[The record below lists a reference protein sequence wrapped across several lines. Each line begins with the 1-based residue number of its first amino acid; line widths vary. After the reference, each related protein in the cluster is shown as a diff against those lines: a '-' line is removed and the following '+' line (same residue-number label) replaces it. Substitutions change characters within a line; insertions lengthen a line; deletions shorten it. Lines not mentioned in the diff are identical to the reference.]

1 MRALSTLPLSLSVCL
16 LLAAC
21 SHAPK
26 VQRFEPPLT
35 AGFVN
40 GPGTAGEYDTPA
52 AFWQNFHDELLDSL
66 VQRALKANVDVRT
79 AAANLRESRAL
90 NRLADA
96 NLLPS
101 VGVGVGA
108 ARIRA
113 KNDDGITSTNNAYS
127 AGFDVSWE
135 ADLFGRLS
143 DARRAAHAVAL
154 AGEAG
159 LRGAQLSV
167 SAEVARN
174 YFELRGLQEQL
185 RVAVASLETQQAG
198 LNLVAAR
205 EEFGRGTALDTE
217 RARALVQSTAA
228 NVPALDAAL
237 IRTRYRLAV
246 LCGLPPT
253 ALDSELEAVRPLPG
267 LRAVDLGTVGSPA
280 ALLRRRPDIQV
291 AEAQVA
297 AAAAQ
302 AGVARGAWFPQVTLG
317 GTLGQNSNS
326 WGTLMKGSSYAYNL
340 GAQLTWNLIDFGRIR
355 AQIAAADAR
364 NEGTI
369 ALYEDTVLRALEE
382 TEGALAAYTRTQR
395 QAELLFDAA
404 RSSEQAALIARER
417 FAVGSTDFLVVLDAE
432 RELLSARDR
441 LAQAQTGAATSLVAV
456 YKALAGGWGAPEQVA
471 LISPR

>member
-1 MRALSTLPLSLSVCL
+1 MRALHYLSLCV
-16 LLAAC
+16 LLAGC

-26 VQRFEPPLT
+26 VQRYEPPLS

-40 GPGTAGEYDTPA
+40 DPGAAGQNESAA
-52 AFWQNFHDELLDSL
+52 AFWQNFHDAQLDSL
-66 VQRALKANVDVRT
+66 VQRALKANVDIRT
-79 AAANLRESRAL
+79 AGANLRESRAL
-90 NRLADA
+90 GRFADA

-101 VGVGVGA
+101 VDLSVGA

-113 KNDDGITSTNNAYS
+113 KNDAFVTSTSNVYS

-143 DARRAAHAVAL
+143 DARRAAQAGVM

-159 LRGAQLSV
+159 LRAAQLSV

-174 YFELRGLQEQL
+174 YFALRGLQEQL
-185 RVAVASLETQQAG
+185 RVAASSLETQQAT
-198 LNLVAAR
+198 LNLVEAR
-205 EEFGRGTALDTE
+205 ENVGRGTAFDTE
-217 RARALVQSTAA
+217 RARAQLKLTASD
-228 NVPALDAAL
+228 VPALDAAL

-246 LCGLPPT
+246 LCGLAPT
-253 ALDSELEAVRPLPG
+253 ALDAELAAVRPLPG
-267 LRAVDLGTVGSPA
+267 LKTVDLGTIGSPA

-317 GTLGQNSNS
+317 GTLGQNATS
-326 WGTLMKGSSYAYNL
+326 WGTLAKGSSYAYNL
-340 GAQLTWNLIDFGRIR
+340 GAQLTWNLLDFGRIR

-369 ALYEDTVLRALEE
+369 AVYENTVLTALEE
-382 TEGALAAYTRTQR
+382 TEGALASYTRTQR
-395 QAELLFDAA
+395 QAELLYDAA
-404 RSSEQAALIARER
+404 RSSEQAAFIARER
-417 FAVGSTDFLVVLDAE
+417 FSFGSTDFLAVLDAE
-432 RELLSARDR
+432 RELLSAHAR
-441 LAQAQTGAATSLVAV
+441 LAQAQTDAANSLVAV
-456 YKALAGGWGAPEQVA
+456 YKALAGGWGTPDQGA
-471 LISPR
+471 LTSSR